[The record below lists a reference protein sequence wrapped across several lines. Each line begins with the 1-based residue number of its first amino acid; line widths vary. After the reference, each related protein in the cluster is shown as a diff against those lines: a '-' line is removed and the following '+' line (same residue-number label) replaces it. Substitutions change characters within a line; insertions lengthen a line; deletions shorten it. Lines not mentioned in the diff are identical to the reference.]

1 VAVGFGH
8 KRCGLLRRLL
18 DPKIAGWITSLAMRP
33 LLGILLLGLAA
44 CESVSSEK
52 IEQWKGTQKGPPK
65 IEEALRS
72 SGVAPGLRAEAAA
85 ALGDLGM
92 PEKVD
97 EVMAALPADQRWEIL
112 KSLVPIHIKA
122 MESAPVPNA
131 RDARDGLFS
140 VRAYAQPEQ
149 QKRSTSPS

>member
-1 VAVGFGH
+1 MAVGFGH
-8 KRCGLLRRLL
+8 KPYALLRRLL
-18 DPKIAGWITSLAMRP
+18 DPKIDGRITSLAMRP

-92 PEKVD
+92 PEKVED
-97 EVMAALPADQRWEIL
+97 ETQPAE
-112 KSLVPIHIKA
+112 V
-122 MESAPVPNA
+122 
-131 RDARDGLFS
+131 
-140 VRAYAQPEQ
+140 
-149 QKRSTSPS
+149 